1 MVASSDCFYY
11 VFASP
16 DTITASYSFQKCST
30 FADIGCLEYTKATF
44 STDFSPPFSYTYQ
57 CSSAML
63 VNYAYVFAY

>member
-16 DTITASYSFQKCST
+16 DTITASYSFVKCTT
-30 FADIGCLEYTKATF
+30 FADSSCSIVSMATL
-44 STDFSPPFSYTYQ
+44 STVFSPPFSYTYQ

-63 VNYAYVFAY
+63 VDYAYVFAY